1 MRYRTHTW
9 RRTLPTLLALA
20 FALAPLATGAAQAA
34 EKMKGYAE
42 YRKGE
47 ALIVD
52 GQRVVVTKSTKINGT
67 SRKARDFASIP
78 LGYEMNL
85 KGLTRR
91 DDGSIRARE
100 IEASRNRDTDID
112 VELRKSFDA
121 IEALFLEKGRMV
133 MVDENGKVVEDLG
146 KLLTSGP
153 LVERTRRIATRL
165 APPSV
170 RPEDFRVYVVE
181 NDEWNAVAA
190 PNFSIYVFSG
200 LLRDMDDDE
209 VAIVVGHELAH
220 ATYEH
225 SRRQYE
231 RNSLVQTG
239 AALAAALAAR
249 TIDDRRLNE
258 YTRFGAAATA
268 MTLVNVYSREHED
281 QADRVG
287 LRYAY
292 EAGYDVAKGPALWK
306 RFAGKYGETPAAVNF
321 FLGSHSQASKRA
333 KLLQQEIAYNYSGRE
348 NRTARA
354 R

>member
-1 MRYRTHTW
+1 MRCRTHTW
-9 RRTLPTLLALA
+9 RRTLSILIALA
-20 FALAPLATGAAQAA
+20 FAFAPLATGATQAA

-42 YRKGE
+42 YRVGE

-78 LGYEMNL
+78 LGYEVNL
-85 KGLTRR
+85 KGTRR

-100 IEASRNRDTDID
+100 IEASRNRDTDVD

-146 KLLTSGP
+146 KLLSSGP

-220 ATYEH
+220 TTYEH

-239 AALAAALAAR
+239 AAVAAALAAR

-258 YTRFGAAATA
+258 LTRFGAAATA

-306 RFAGKYGETPAAVNF
+306 RFAGKYGETPQAVNF
-321 FLGSHSQASKRA
+321 FLGSHSRASTRA
-333 KLLQQEIAYNYSGRE
+333 KLLKQEIAYNYSGRE
-348 NRTARA
+348 TRNTARA

>member
-1 MRYRTHTW
+1 MRCRTHTW

-20 FALAPLATGAAQAA
+20 LVATGAAQAA

-67 SRKARDFASIP
+67 SRKARDFTSIP
-78 LGYEMNL
+78 LGYEVNL
-85 KGLTRR
+85 KGTRR

-100 IEASRNRDTDID
+100 IEVSRNRDTAID
-112 VELRKSFDA
+112 VELSKSFDA

-239 AALAAALAAR
+239 AAVAAALAAR
-249 TIDDRRLNE
+249 TIDDQRLNE
-258 YTRFGAAATA
+258 LTRFGAAATA

-306 RFAGKYGETPAAVNF
+306 RFAGKYGETPQAVNF
-321 FLGSHSQASKRA
+321 FLGSHSRASKRA

-348 NRTARA
+348 TRTTARA